1 MTTNIFKNEIRLALV
16 NYHKEIIDLLQKY
29 PSGYTIHQFNR
40 EMEFI
45 ANAIKLDF
53 RSSYSKNSIRKALK
67 GARKSI
73 CAAAHKSIKNK
84 KVDSTEFFL
93 NYFCG
98 IPLENKTV
106 SNAEYDLV
114 IDIDYNQVIVWVFAP
129 TKQEEINKFDIEN
142 QVFRNF
148 SKKCNNV
155 ITKYPVEEQDV
166 SSAAI
171 PVEATPLPEIPEIPA
186 EDVIEELSEND
197 GNALYIGQA
206 LLSEELPIEMKNSL
220 DDRRIYGFV

>member
-1 MTTNIFKNEIRLALV
+1 MATNIFKNEIRLALL

-29 PSGYTIHQFNR
+29 PSGYTLHQFNR

-84 KVDSTEFFL
+84 KVDSVSFFN
-93 NYFCG
+93 NYFG
-98 IPLENKTV
+98 GQPLENKTV

-114 IDIDYNQVIVWVFAP
+114 ID
-129 TKQEEINKFDIEN
+129 
-142 QVFRNF
+142 
-148 SKKCNNV
+148 
-155 ITKYPVEEQDV
+155 
-166 SSAAI
+166 
-171 PVEATPLPEIPEIPA
+171 
-186 EDVIEELSEND
+186 LS
-197 GNALYIGQA
+197 LIH
-206 LLSEELPIEMKNSL
+206 I
-220 DDRRIYGFV
+220 